1 MATAPTFDK
10 GLYDPQQ
17 QPPKR
22 SGWQN
27 CLIGCLV
34 VCGGVGLLVVI
45 FAIWVA
51 YNWRTWAAAGV
62 SEVAKQAIA
71 ESDLPAEEKVDIQA
85 QVDRVAGAFRDG
97 QMSMEQLVL
106 MIEKLVE
113 SPLMGSLMVTMV
125 DTKYLDKSNLP
136 DEEKSAGRET
146 LRRFVRGAI
155 DEKIPQP
162 EVDAVIDLVGTRDPE
177 GGFELKEALTDEE
190 LRAFFAA
197 AKSAADQAGVPEQVA
212 PVDPS
217 DEFKRVVDEALA
229 NPAAAQ
235 P

>member
-34 VCGGVGLLVVI
+34 VCGGIGLLVVI

-51 YNWRTWAAAGV
+51 YNWRNWAATGV

-71 ESDLPAEEKVDIQA
+71 ESDLPAEEKVEIQA

-97 QMSMEQLVL
+97 QMSMEQLGL
-106 MIEKLVE
+106 LIEKLVQ
-113 SPLMGSLMVTMV
+113 SPLMTSLMVTVV
-125 DTKYLDKSNLP
+125 DTKYLDKSGLN
-136 DEEKSAGRET
+136 DEEKAAGRVT
-146 LRRFVRGAI
+146 LQRFTRGAV

-162 EVDAVIDLVGTRDPE
+162 EIDAVVDMVGTRDPD
-177 GGFELKEALTDEE
+177 GGFELKETLTDDE

-197 AKSAADQAGVPEQVA
+197 AKDAADKAGIPEQ
-212 PVDPS
+212 PETVDPS
-217 DEFKRVVDEALA
+217 DEFKRIVDEALA
-229 NPAAAQ
+229 AQ
-235 P
+235 QAP